1 MELRLL
7 AADEWQQ
14 LREVRLLAL
23 KDSPTAFLADYDREE
38 ALEEQDW
45 RLRFVGSQ
53 WFTAWKD
60 NRIIGLAR
68 VLTVDDRPADERHIE
83 SVWVDPEY
91 RQMGVLRNLL
101 RYVVEQA
108 PAVNDWM
115 LWVLDDNDQA
125 LEVYKRLGFSEIDD
139 RQALTD
145 GSGRDEIHLRY
156 RSRRRSRT
164 ASTLLAR
171 TGRVLRIR

>member
-23 KDSPTAFLADYDREE
+23 KDSPTAFLADYDWEE
-38 ALEEQDW
+38 ALGEQDW

-68 VLTVDDRPADERHIE
+68 VLTVADRPADERHIE

-91 RQMGVLRNLL
+91 REMGVLRNLL
-101 RYVVEQA
+101 RYVVDQG
-108 PAVNDWM
+108 PTVDDWM
-115 LWVLDDNDQA
+115 LWVMDDNDRA
-125 LEVYKRLGFSEIDD
+125 LKVYERLGFRRTGE
-139 RQALTD
+139 RQPLTD
-145 GSGRDEIHLRY
+145 GSGRDEIRFRY
-156 RSRRRSRT
+156 RSQ
-164 ASTLLAR
+164 
-171 TGRVLRIR
+171 